1 MAKKGGGLVFGINED
16 VGIEKYPLIH

>member
-1 MAKKGGGLVFGINED
+1 MAKKRGGLIFGINED